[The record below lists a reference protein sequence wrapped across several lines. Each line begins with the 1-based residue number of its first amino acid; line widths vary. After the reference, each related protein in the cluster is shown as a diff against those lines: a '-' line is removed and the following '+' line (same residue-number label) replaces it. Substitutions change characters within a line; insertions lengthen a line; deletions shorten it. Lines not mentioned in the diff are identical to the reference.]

1 MMSKK
6 TTGKKNTSQKTN
18 LLPLILAGLGII
30 ALIAVGLILN
40 TNQGEEIES
49 IDALTF
55 PPIEVNQPAPELTLF
70 DLDGNEVSLKDF
82 RGEVILVNNWATWC
96 PPCREEM
103 PEFKAYYDKYKDQG
117 FQVVAIEAGE
127 PEAEVRDF
135 VEGAGLDFVILLD
148 PENKSLITFQQNSLP
163 NSFVIDRKGNLR
175 LAWLG
180 AINGATLEKYVT
192 PLLKE

>member
-1 MMSKK
+1 MSKK
-6 TTGKKNTSQKTN
+6 TTGKKNASQKTN
-18 LLPLILAGLGII
+18 LLPIILAGLGII
-30 ALIAVGLILN
+30 TLIAVGLILSS
-40 TNQGEEIES
+40 NQGEAVENIG
-49 IDALTF
+49 ALTF
-55 PPIEVNQPAPELTLF
+55 PPVEVNQPAPELTLF
-70 DLDGNEVSLKDF
+70 DLDGNEVSLTDF
-82 RGEVILVNNWATWC
+82 QGEVILVNNWATWC

-127 PEAEVRDF
+127 PEAEVRNF
-135 VEGAGLDFVILLD
+135 VEQAGLDFVILLD
-148 PENKSLITFQQNSLP
+148 PENKSLITFQHNSLP

-180 AINGATLEKYVT
+180 AINGPTLEKYVT

>member
-6 TTGKKNTSQKTN
+6 TIGKKNTNQKAN
-18 LLPLILAGLGII
+18 LLPLIMAGLGLI
-30 ALIAVGLILN
+30 ALIAVGLILS
-40 TNQGEEIES
+40 TNQGEANES

-70 DLDGNEVSLKDF
+70 DLDGNEVSLTDF
-82 RGEVILVNNWATWC
+82 QGEVILVNNWATWC

-103 PEFKAYYDKYKDQG
+103 PEFKAYYNKYKDQG

-127 PEAEVRDF
+127 PEAEVRNF

-148 PENKSLITFQQNSLP
+148 PENKSLITFQNNSLP

-180 AINGATLEKYVT
+180 AINGPTLEKYVT

>member
-1 MMSKK
+1 MSKK
-6 TTGKKNTSQKTN
+6 TTGKNKTSQKTK
-18 LLPLILAGLGII
+18 LLPIILAGLGII

-40 TNQGEEIES
+40 TNQGEAIES

-70 DLDGNEVSLKDF
+70 DLDGNEVSLTDF
-82 RGEVILVNNWATWC
+82 QGEVVLLNNWATWC

-103 PEFKAYYDKYKDQG
+103 PEFIAYYDKYKDQG
-117 FQVVAIEAGE
+117 FQVVAVEAGE
-127 PEAEVRDF
+127 PEVEVRNF
-135 VEGAGLDFVILLD
+135 VEQVGLDFVILLD
-148 PENKSLITFQQNSLP
+148 PENKSLITFQHSSLP

-180 AINGATLEKYVT
+180 AINGATLEKYIT

>member
-6 TTGKKNTSQKTN
+6 TIGKKNTNQKAN
-18 LLPLILAGLGII
+18 LLPLIMAGLGLI

-40 TNQGEEIES
+40 TNQGEAIES

-70 DLDGNEVSLKDF
+70 DLDGNEVSLTDF
-82 RGEVILVNNWATWC
+82 QGEVILVNNWATWC

-103 PEFKAYYDKYKDQG
+103 PEFKAYYNKYKDQG

-127 PEAEVRDF
+127 PEAEVRNF

-148 PENKSLITFQQNSLP
+148 PENKSLITFQHNSLP

-180 AINGATLEKYVT
+180 AINGPTLEKYVT

>member
-6 TTGKKNTSQKTN
+6 VTAKKNTSQKTN
-18 LLPLILAGLGII
+18 LLPIILAGLGII
-30 ALIAVGLILN
+30 TLISVGLILS
-40 TNQGEEIES
+40 TNQGEAIES
-49 IDALTF
+49 IDALAF
-55 PPIEVNQPAPELTLF
+55 PPIEVNQLAPELTLF
-70 DLDGNEVSLKDF
+70 DLDSNEVSLTDF
-82 RGEVILVNNWATWC
+82 QGEVILVNNWATWC

-103 PEFKAYYDKYKDQG
+103 PEFKTYYDKYKNQG

-127 PEAEVRDF
+127 PEAEVRNF
-135 VEGAGLDFVILLD
+135 VEQAGLDFVILLD
-148 PENKSLITFQQNSLP
+148 PENKSLITFQHNSLP

-180 AINGATLEKYVT
+180 AINGPTLEKYVT

>member
-6 TTGKKNTSQKTN
+6 TAGEKNSIQKTK
-18 LLPLILAGLGII
+18 LLPIILAGLGII

-40 TNQGEEIES
+40 TNQGEANES
-49 IDALTF
+49 IDAPTF
-55 PPIEVNQPAPELTLF
+55 PPVEVNQPAPELTLF
-70 DLDGNEVSLKDF
+70 DLDGNEVSLTDF
-82 RGEVILVNNWATWC
+82 QGEVVLLNNWATWC

-117 FQVVAIEAGE
+117 FQIVAVEAGE
-127 PEAEVRDF
+127 PEDEVRNF
-135 VEGAGLDFVILLD
+135 VEQFGLDFVILLD
-148 PENKSLITFQQNSLP
+148 PENKSLITFQHSSLP

-192 PLLKE
+192 PLIKE